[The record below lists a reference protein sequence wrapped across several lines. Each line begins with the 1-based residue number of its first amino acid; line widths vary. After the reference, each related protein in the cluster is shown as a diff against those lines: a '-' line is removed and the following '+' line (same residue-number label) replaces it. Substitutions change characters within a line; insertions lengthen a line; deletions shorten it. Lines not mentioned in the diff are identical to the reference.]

1 MPDIEAAT
9 RYLHE
14 HIQLTQHMQIRVTA
28 ADERGVRLSAPL
40 APNINHQ
47 QTAFG
52 CSAAALATLACWT
65 LVHLRLEELPF
76 ASGIVIR
83 RSQMQYDAPIDDDF
97 EAFCPAP
104 DTELWQAFIRAL
116 SERNKGRIELAST
129 LYCQGRETASFSGEF
144 VALKEMN
151 E

>member
-14 HIQLTQHMQIRVTA
+14 HIPLTQHMQIRVAA

-52 CSAAALATLACWT
+52 GSVTALATLACWT
-65 LVHLRLEELPF
+65 LVHLRLEVLPF

-83 RSQMQYDAPIDDDF
+83 RSQMQYDAPIDGDF

-104 DTELWQAFIRAL
+104 SAEAWQGFIDAL
-116 SERNKGRIELAST
+116 TQRGKGRIDLASAIE
-129 LYCQGRETASFSGEF
+129 CRGETAAQFTGEF
-144 VALKEMN
+144 VALKK
-151 E
+151 

>member
-9 RYLHE
+9 RYLHQ
-14 HIQLTQHMQIRVTA
+14 HIPLTQHMQIGVAA

-52 CSAAALATLACWT
+52 GSAAALATLACWT

-76 ASGIVIR
+76 ASNIVIR
-83 RSQMQYDAPIDDDF
+83 RSQMQYDAPIDGDF

-104 DTELWQAFIRAL
+104 STVSWRSFIDAL
-116 SERNKGRIELAST
+116 TQLNKGRIELAST
-129 LYCQGRETASFSGEF
+129 LYCRGETTAQFTGEF
-144 VALKEMN
+144 VALKK
-151 E
+151 

>member
-14 HIQLTQHMQIRVTA
+14 HIPLTLHMQIGVTTI
-28 ADERGVRLSAPL
+28 DERGVRLSAPL

-52 CSAAALATLACWT
+52 GSAAALATLACWT

-83 RSQMQYDAPIDDDF
+83 RSQMQYDAHIDGDF
-97 EAFCPAP
+97 EAFCPTP
-104 DTELWQAFIRAL
+104 DGDTWQRFIDAL
-116 SERNKGRIELAST
+116 TQRGKGRIELQSA
-129 LYCQGRETASFSGEF
+129 LYCRGEATAQFTGEF
-144 VALKEMN
+144 VALKK
-151 E
+151 